1 MRSSWASRTQAR
13 VHTKC
18 PCFQKKQT
26 QSRETTRTCCS
37 AKHATQACSWF
48 DNQERWRRQQ
58 QWQCRVNQTKPER
71 PTTLQCYMSEKD
83 WREDAVA
90 REAYHRSPPLNPE
103 TKVTGV
109 DASVMQ
115 SEEDWRQR
123 ALRTE
128 TCLCRSRHKHEIW
141 LQQMCLNRAGR
152 QGSSRSMP
160 DLVPKLSMM
169 LARFLDNG
177 DGQITFLVLKGCW
190 CSFLLGWSFCWGA
203 GWWLYS
209 RQDIRRW
216 SGQATICRWRK
227 IEILWNSRR

>member
-1 MRSSWASRTQAR
+1 MSEQNPS
-13 VHTKC
+13 
-18 PCFQKKQT
+18 PCSHKVSMFSKTSDPVKESYANMLLCET
-26 QSRETTRTCCS
+26 CNPSMYLIRQSRAMTTTAAMAMS
-37 AKHATQACSWF
+37 SESNQAWKT
-48 DNQERWRRQQ
+48 NHIAMLHEWERLERR
-58 QWQCRVNQTKPER
+58 CRGTRSVSPQPTPEPR
-71 PTTLQCYMSEKD
+71 NEGDRLE
-83 WREDAVA
+83 
-90 REAYHRSPPLNPE
+90 
-103 TKVTGV
+103 
-109 DASVMQ
+109 
-115 SEEDWRQR
+115 EEDWRQR

-152 QGSSRSMP
+152 QRSSRSMP

-169 LARFLDNG
+169 LARFLDDG
-177 DGQITFLVLKGCW
+177 DGQITFLVLKGSW

-216 SGQATICRWRK
+216 SRQATRCRWRK